1 MWGIGVRFYKVL
13 RDSSARRKGQPFSK
27 QANRKY
33 VGPILIG
40 AVIYLLS
47 PTVVAYQ
54 DMASLLSGSES
65 GQGRWSSYLEK
76 SPAGSVQKA
85 NMSFVDRIATGSIPA
100 SGANAPGIGS
110 VAINGSS
117 KALGA
122 TPDEARINRAEKQG
136 RIVSI
141 SKKAPP
147 KAFSAGSILQRQSMI
162 IRPTH
167 GIEVDMAFA
176 KPKIAGKEIEIALA
190 FHNRIPE
197 KIEPDAPMLASLINN
212 DQPDVL
218 ALGYAPAAP
227 DYSKT
232 SPFDSILAE
241 PKQAGRFIP
250 QLGKGDHNWLATP
263 LPPVVFTAAE
273 QKCLATG
280 IYFEARSE
288 SVKGQAAVAQVILN
302 RVRNPAYPKTICNV
316 VYQNNDWINRCQ
328 FSFACEGRKLRVTEP
343 KQWKVAQE
351 IALAVTSGRIFLPE
365 IGSATH
371 YHATYVRANWAH
383 TMKRIDK
390 IGQHIFYRTYG
401 GGWI

>member
-1 MWGIGVRFYKVL
+1 MRFYQFL
-13 RDSSARRKGQPFSK
+13 RDSRSRRKGQPFSK

-40 AVIYLLS
+40 AAIYLLS

-65 GQGRWSSYLEK
+65 GEGRWSSYLEK
-76 SPAGSVQKA
+76 SPLAVQKA
-85 NMSFVDRIATGSIPA
+85 TMSFVDRATTGSIPNA
-100 SGANAPGIGS
+100 SGTGAVAIIGS
-110 VAINGSS
+110 K

-122 TPDEARINRAEKQG
+122 TPDEDRINRAEKQG
-136 RIVSI
+136 RVVSI
-141 SKKAPP
+141 AKKAPP

-162 IRPTH
+162 IRPAH

-176 KPKIAGKEIEIALA
+176 KPKIAGKEIKIALA
-190 FHNRIPE
+190 FHNRAPE
-197 KIEPDAPMLASLINN
+197 KIEPDAPMLAGLINN

-250 QLGKGDHNWLATP
+250 QLGKGDHDWLATP
-263 LPPVVFTAAE
+263 LPPIVFTAAE

-288 SVKGQAAVAQVILN
+288 SIKGQAAVAQVILN

-316 VYQNNDWINRCQ
+316 VYQNDDWINRCQ
-328 FSFACEGRKLRVTEP
+328 FSFACEGRKLHVTEP
-343 KQWKVAQE
+343 KQWKIAQE
-351 IALAVTSGRIFLPE
+351 IAMAVTSGRIFLPE

-371 YHATYVRANWAH
+371 YHATYVRANWAR